1 LEVGVSASVAIL
13 KKYKNRRIY
22 DGRTSSY
29 VTIDD
34 VRAMFLAG
42 EPIRIIDG
50 SNENDLTNQVL
61 LQLLAS
67 EVTSSKA
74 LPQELLQKALVAAN
88 QSNGSS
94 FTDTVVRALRGEGIL
109 EPSVEAESANELR
122 RQLRRTFAI
131 PPSAAAA
138 VDPLAGSVAKMEM
151 LG

>member
-1 LEVGVSASVAIL
+1 MSASVAIL

-34 VRAMFLAG
+34 VRSMFLAG

-50 SNENDLTNQVL
+50 SNEDDLTNQVL

-74 LPQELLQKALVAAN
+74 LPQELLQKALVAAS
-88 QSNGSS
+88 QAKGGS
-94 FTDTVVRALRGEGIL
+94 FTDTVEKALQGEGIL
-109 EPSVEAESANELR
+109 EPPPETETANELR
-122 RQLRRTFAI
+122 RRLRQSFAL
-131 PPSAAAA
+131 PPNTASG
-138 VDPLAGSVAKMEM
+138 VDPLAGSVAKPE
-151 LG
+151 L